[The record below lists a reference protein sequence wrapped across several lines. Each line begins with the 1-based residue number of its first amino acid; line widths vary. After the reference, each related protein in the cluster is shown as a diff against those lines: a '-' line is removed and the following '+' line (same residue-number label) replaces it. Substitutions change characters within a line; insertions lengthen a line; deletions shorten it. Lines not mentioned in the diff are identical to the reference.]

1 MDGQLLVGAKAASG
15 MLGVSA
21 RTVWRLVDDKKLK
34 PVRIGRRV
42 LFSRRELERFIRRLE
57 KPIPRA

>member
-1 MDGQLLVGAKAASG
+1 VG
-15 MLGVSA
+15 
-21 RTVWRLVDDKKLK
+21 DNKLR

-57 KPIPRA
+57 KPRPTA